1 MSRILIVEDDVVLAR
16 ALKNWLERE
25 RLQVTCAIT
34 ASNARRIIVSEEVD
48 IILSDLRLPDGDGI
62 ELLEWLQKNRRR
74 IPLIIMTQ
82 HAEVSSAIRAMKAGA
97 EDYLPKPIHPE
108 MLYSKLNDVLLRT
121 RKMKRKQTDILQ
133 RVSQPIREVELRAR
147 LVAAT
152 DMSVLIRGENGSG
165 KELVAD
171 LIHRASA
178 RDDKP
183 FVAVD
188 CGAIPKELAASEFF
202 GYVKGAFTGAIAD
215 KSGVFHTAEGGTLF
229 LDEIGNL
236 PYEVQMLLL
245 RALQERRYRPIGSR
259 REYPCDVRIVAATN
273 ENIERAIADGRFRE
287 DLYHRLNEFTIE
299 LPPLRECADDIL
311 PLAEFFLA
319 QFCEQNNRQITGFSF
334 DAVKR
339 LQTYGWPGNVR
350 ELRNTIRKAALLSN
364 AETIDEADL
373 DLPSV
378 RNTDSYALK
387 GEQEERARIIKALE
401 AAKYNK
407 ALAAELLRISR
418 PTLYEKMKKYG
429 ISTEKQ

>member
-34 ASNARRIIVSEEVD
+34 AANARRIIAEEEVD
-48 IILSDLRLPDGDGI
+48 MILSDLRLPDGDGI
-62 ELLEWLQKNRRR
+62 ELLEWMKKNKFR

-108 MLYSKLNDVLLRT
+108 TLYPKLNDVLLRT
-121 RKMKRKQTDILQ
+121 RKTKRKQTDILQ
-133 RVSQPIREVELRAR
+133 RVSPPIREVERRAR

-165 KELVAD
+165 KELVAN
-171 LIHRASA
+171 LIHRTSA

-183 FVAVD
+183 FVPVD
-188 CGAIPKELAASEFF
+188 CGAIPKELAAAEFF
-202 GYVKGAFTGAIAD
+202 GYVKGAFTGAVTD
-215 KSGVFHTAEGGTLF
+215 KTGVFHAADGGTLF
-229 LDEIGNL
+229 LDEVGNL
-236 PYEVQMLLL
+236 PYEVQTNLL
-245 RALQERRYRPIGSR
+245 RVLQERRYRPIGGR
-259 REYPCDVRIVAATN
+259 REYACDVRIVAATN
-273 ENIERAIADGRFRE
+273 ENIERAIAEGHFRE

-319 QFCEQNNRQITGFSF
+319 QFCEQNDKRITGFTPS
-334 DAVKR
+334 AVKR
-339 LQTYGWPGNVR
+339 LKNYRWSGNVR
-350 ELRNTIRKAALLSN
+350 ELRNTVRSAALLSTTG
-364 AETIDEADL
+364 TIDETDL
-373 DLPSV
+373 DLPST
-378 RNTDSYALK
+378 RGMESYALK
-387 GEQEERARIIKALE
+387 VEQEERTRIVKALE

-429 ISTEKQ
+429 INTEK

>member
-25 RLQVTCAIT
+25 RLQVTCTIT
-34 ASNARRIIVSEEVD
+34 AANARRIIAEEEVD
-48 IILSDLRLPDGDGI
+48 MILSDLRLPDGDGI
-62 ELLEWLQKNRRR
+62 ELLEWMKKNKFQ

-108 MLYSKLNDVLLRT
+108 TLYPKLNDVLLRT
-121 RKMKRKQTDILQ
+121 RKTKRKQTDILQ
-133 RVSQPIREVELRAR
+133 RVSPPIREVERRAR

-171 LIHRASA
+171 LIHRTSA

-183 FVAVD
+183 FVPVD
-188 CGAIPKELAASEFF
+188 CGAIPKELAAAEFF
-202 GYVKGAFTGAIAD
+202 GYVKGAFTGAVTD
-215 KSGVFHTAEGGTLF
+215 KTGVFHAADGGTLF
-229 LDEIGNL
+229 LDEVGNL
-236 PYEVQMLLL
+236 PYEVQTNLL
-245 RALQERRYRPIGSR
+245 RVLQERRYRPIGGR
-259 REYPCDVRIVAATN
+259 REYACDVRIVAATN
-273 ENIERAIADGRFRE
+273 ENIERAIAEGHFRE

-319 QFCEQNNRQITGFSF
+319 QFCEQNDKRITGFTPS
-334 DAVKR
+334 AVKR
-339 LQTYGWPGNVR
+339 LKNYRWPGNVR
-350 ELRNTIRKAALLSN
+350 ELRNTVRSAALLSTTG
-364 AETIDEADL
+364 TIDETDL
-373 DLPSV
+373 DLPST
-378 RNTDSYALK
+378 RGMESYALK
-387 GEQEERARIIKALE
+387 VEQEERTRIVKALE

-429 ISTEKQ
+429 INTEK

>member
-34 ASNARRIIVSEEVD
+34 AANARRIIAEEEVD
-48 IILSDLRLPDGDGI
+48 MILSDLRLPDGDGI
-62 ELLEWLQKNRRR
+62 ELLEWMKKNKCR

-108 MLYSKLNDVLLRT
+108 TLYPKLNDVLLRT
-121 RKMKRKQTDILQ
+121 RKTKRKQTDILQ
-133 RVSQPIREVELRAR
+133 RVSPPIREVERRAR
-147 LVAAT
+147 LVAVT

-171 LIHRASA
+171 LIHRTSA

-183 FVAVD
+183 FVPVD
-188 CGAIPKELAASEFF
+188 CGAIPKELAAAEFF
-202 GYVKGAFTGAIAD
+202 GYVKGAFTGAVTD
-215 KSGVFHTAEGGTLF
+215 KTGVFHAADGGTLF
-229 LDEIGNL
+229 LDEVGNL
-236 PYEVQMLLL
+236 PYEVQTNLL
-245 RALQERRYRPIGSR
+245 RVLQERRYRPIGGR
-259 REYPCDVRIVAATN
+259 REYACDVRIVAATN
-273 ENIERAIADGRFRE
+273 ENIERAIAEGHFRE

-319 QFCEQNNRQITGFSF
+319 QFCEQNDKRITGFTPS
-334 DAVKR
+334 AVKR
-339 LQTYGWPGNVR
+339 LKNYRWPGNVR
-350 ELRNTIRKAALLSN
+350 ELRNTVRSAALLSMTG
-364 AETIDEADL
+364 TIDETDL
-373 DLPSV
+373 DLPST
-378 RNTDSYALK
+378 RGMESYALK
-387 GEQEERARIIKALE
+387 VEQEERTRIVKALE

-429 ISTEKQ
+429 INTEK

>member
-34 ASNARRIIVSEEVD
+34 AANARRIIAEEEVD
-48 IILSDLRLPDGDGI
+48 MILSDLRLPDGDGI
-62 ELLEWLQKNRRR
+62 ELLEWMKKNKCR

-108 MLYSKLNDVLLRT
+108 TLYPKLNDVLLRT
-121 RKMKRKQTDILQ
+121 RKTKRKQTDILQ
-133 RVSQPIREVELRAR
+133 RVSPPIREVERRAR
-147 LVAAT
+147 LVAVT

-171 LIHRASA
+171 LIHRTSA

-183 FVAVD
+183 FVPVD
-188 CGAIPKELAASEFF
+188 CGAIPKELAAAEFF
-202 GYVKGAFTGAIAD
+202 GYVKGAFTGAVTD
-215 KSGVFHTAEGGTLF
+215 KTGVFHAADGGTLF
-229 LDEIGNL
+229 LDEVGNL
-236 PYEVQMLLL
+236 PYEVQTNLL
-245 RALQERRYRPIGSR
+245 RVLQERRYRPIGGR
-259 REYPCDVRIVAATN
+259 REYACDVRIVAATN
-273 ENIERAIADGRFRE
+273 ENIERAIAEGHFRE

-319 QFCEQNNRQITGFSF
+319 QFCEQNDKRITGFTPS
-334 DAVKR
+334 AVKR
-339 LQTYGWPGNVR
+339 LKNYRWPGNVR
-350 ELRNTIRKAALLSN
+350 ELRNTVRSAALLSMTG
-364 AETIDEADL
+364 TIDETDL
-373 DLPSV
+373 DLPST
-378 RNTDSYALK
+378 RGMESYALK
-387 GEQEERARIIKALE
+387 VEQEERTRIVKALE
-401 AAKYNK
+401 AARYNK

-429 ISTEKQ
+429 INTEK

>member
-34 ASNARRIIVSEEVD
+34 AANARRIIAEEEVD
-48 IILSDLRLPDGDGI
+48 MILSDLRLPDGDGI
-62 ELLEWLQKNRRR
+62 ELLEWMKKNKCR

-108 MLYSKLNDVLLRT
+108 TLYPKLNDVLLRT
-121 RKMKRKQTDILQ
+121 RKTKRKQTDILQ
-133 RVSQPIREVELRAR
+133 RVSPPIREVERRAR
-147 LVAAT
+147 LVAVT

-171 LIHRASA
+171 LIHRTSA

-183 FVAVD
+183 FVPVD
-188 CGAIPKELAASEFF
+188 CGAIPKELAAAEFF
-202 GYVKGAFTGAIAD
+202 GYVKGAFTGAVTD
-215 KSGVFHTAEGGTLF
+215 KTGVFHAADGGTLF
-229 LDEIGNL
+229 LDEVGNL
-236 PYEVQMLLL
+236 PYEVQTNLL
-245 RALQERRYRPIGSR
+245 RVLQERRYRPIGGR
-259 REYPCDVRIVAATN
+259 REYACDVRIVAATN
-273 ENIERAIADGRFRE
+273 ENIERAIAEGHFRE

-319 QFCEQNNRQITGFSF
+319 QFCEQNDKRITGFTPS
-334 DAVKR
+334 AVKR
-339 LQTYGWPGNVR
+339 LKNYRWPGNVR
-350 ELRNTIRKAALLSN
+350 ELRNTVRSAALLSMTG
-364 AETIDEADL
+364 TIDETDL
-373 DLPSV
+373 DLPLT
-378 RNTDSYALK
+378 RGMESYALK
-387 GEQEERARIIKALE
+387 VEQEERTRIVKALE
-401 AAKYNK
+401 AARYNK

-429 ISTEKQ
+429 INTEK

>member
-34 ASNARRIIVSEEVD
+34 AANARRIIAEEEVD
-48 IILSDLRLPDGDGI
+48 MILSDLRLPDGDGI
-62 ELLEWLQKNRRR
+62 ELLEWMKKNKFR

-82 HAEVSSAIRAMKAGA
+82 HAEVSSAIRAMKADA

-108 MLYSKLNDVLLRT
+108 TLYPKLNDVLLRT
-121 RKMKRKQTDILQ
+121 RKTKRKQTDILQ
-133 RVSQPIREVELRAR
+133 RVSPPIREVERRAR

-171 LIHRASA
+171 LIHRTSA

-183 FVAVD
+183 FVPVD
-188 CGAIPKELAASEFF
+188 CGAIPKELAAAEFF
-202 GYVKGAFTGAIAD
+202 GYVKGAFTGAVTD
-215 KSGVFHTAEGGTLF
+215 KTGVFHAADGGTLF
-229 LDEIGNL
+229 LDEVGNL
-236 PYEVQMLLL
+236 PYEVQTNLL
-245 RALQERRYRPIGSR
+245 RVLQERRYRPIGGR
-259 REYPCDVRIVAATN
+259 REYACDVRIVAATN
-273 ENIERAIADGRFRE
+273 ENIERAIAEGHFRE

-319 QFCEQNNRQITGFSF
+319 QFCEQNDKRITGFTPS
-334 DAVKR
+334 AVKR
-339 LQTYGWPGNVR
+339 LKNYRWPGNVR
-350 ELRNTIRKAALLSN
+350 ELRNTVRSAALLSTTG
-364 AETIDEADL
+364 TIDETDL
-373 DLPSV
+373 DLPST
-378 RNTDSYALK
+378 RGMESYALK
-387 GEQEERARIIKALE
+387 VEQEERTRIVKALE

-429 ISTEKQ
+429 INTEK

>member
-34 ASNARRIIVSEEVD
+34 AANARRIIAEEEVD
-48 IILSDLRLPDGDGI
+48 MILSDLRLPDGDGI
-62 ELLEWLQKNRRR
+62 ELLEWMKKNKCR

-108 MLYSKLNDVLLRT
+108 ALYPKLNDVLLRT
-121 RKMKRKQTDILQ
+121 RKTKRKQTDILQ
-133 RVSQPIREVELRAR
+133 RVSPPIREVERRAR
-147 LVAAT
+147 LVAVT

-171 LIHRASA
+171 LIHRTSA

-183 FVAVD
+183 FVPVD
-188 CGAIPKELAASEFF
+188 CGAIPKELAAAEFF
-202 GYVKGAFTGAIAD
+202 GYVKGAFTGAVTD
-215 KSGVFHTAEGGTLF
+215 KTGVFHAADGGTLF
-229 LDEIGNL
+229 LDEVGNL
-236 PYEVQMLLL
+236 PYEVQTNLL
-245 RALQERRYRPIGSR
+245 RVLQERRYRPIGGR
-259 REYPCDVRIVAATN
+259 REYACDVRIVAATN
-273 ENIERAIADGRFRE
+273 ENIERAIAEGHFRE

-319 QFCEQNNRQITGFSF
+319 QFCEQNDRRITGFTPS
-334 DAVKR
+334 AVKR
-339 LQTYGWPGNVR
+339 LKNYRWPGNVR
-350 ELRNTIRKAALLSN
+350 ELRNTVRSAALLSTTG
-364 AETIDEADL
+364 TIDETDL
-373 DLPSV
+373 DLPST
-378 RNTDSYALK
+378 RGMESYALK
-387 GEQEERARIIKALE
+387 VEQEERTRIVKALE

-429 ISTEKQ
+429 INTEK